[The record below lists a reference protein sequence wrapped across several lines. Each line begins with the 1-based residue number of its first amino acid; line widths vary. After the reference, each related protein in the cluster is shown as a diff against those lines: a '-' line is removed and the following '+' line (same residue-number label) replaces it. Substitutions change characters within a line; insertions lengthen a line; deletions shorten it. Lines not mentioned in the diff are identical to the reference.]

1 MIGTDDLEVT
11 GIREDGSRMPLIA
24 DGRWQVAASDDA

>member
-11 GIREDGSRMPLIA
+11 GTAADGKTIPLIA
-24 DGRWQVAASDDA
+24 DGVWRI

>member
-11 GIREDGSRMPLIA
+11 GTAANGKTVPLIA
-24 DGRWQVAASDDA
+24 DGVWRI